1 MKSVL
6 EELEIMFPKNSEDE
20 SDEGSNADSD
30 FSGDEAKKKKKSG
43 GAPAGAGKGGAI
55 AKGNGNAGEKPAKTM
70 AGKKATSNVG
80 RKDDVTPSDKKRK

>member
-30 FSGDEAKKKKKSG
+30 FSGDEAKAGKKKK
-43 GAPAGAGKGGAI
+43 GATTAAGKGGAT
-55 AKGNGNAGEKPAKTM
+55 AKGNGSATDKVGSKGGAKK
-70 AGKKATSNVG
+70 GSK
-80 RKDDVTPSDKKRK
+80 KDDVTPTDKKKK